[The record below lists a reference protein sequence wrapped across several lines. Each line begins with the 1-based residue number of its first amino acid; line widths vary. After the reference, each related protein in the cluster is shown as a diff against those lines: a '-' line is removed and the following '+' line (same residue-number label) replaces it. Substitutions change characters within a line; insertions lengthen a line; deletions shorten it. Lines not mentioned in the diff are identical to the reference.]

1 MSSSDDKLVFMA
13 ISQASTGVERGGP
26 AAASSWRH
34 RATMP
39 TLVCVAV
46 LVALISS
53 LGAPLIP
60 SIARADGVS
69 LSTAEWLLTAA
80 LLTGAVATPI
90 MGRLADGPR
99 KRRVIQASLLAVAAG
114 CVVSA
119 LSSGFGAMVVGR
131 GLQGVGLGLLP
142 VTMAVARSELP
153 DRRVGRAVGTL
164 SVTAAVGAGL
174 GYPLTGLISQALG
187 FRAAFWF
194 GAIAVTM
201 ALIVAS
207 VVLPDRSTS
216 SPRTLDLFGAVSL
229 GLAVIGIT
237 ALLSEAGDWGWTSL
251 ATLTIAIGSL
261 AMVAIWVRHEL
272 HVADPLVD
280 IRQVRNRDVLTA
292 DVSGL
297 LIAVAMY
304 LLIPIVVEFVQVPA
318 ANGYG
323 FGASIAL
330 SGLVLVPLSISSFLA
345 SRCLGAYERRFG
357 TRSMIPLGSLVFALS
372 TLFFAF
378 EHRWLWE
385 AFFISGLAGIAIGF
399 TFAAMPGFIVRA
411 VPPGE
416 TGSATGF
423 YQLLRSVG
431 LSLGSALS
439 AAILA
444 AYTHHGHIYPTA
456 EGFQITLLTASAICV
471 GTAVLSYLLP
481 GPPGR
486 YTQPISEELEH
497 LLEQEAE
504 AAAVGLFLNDE
515 ALDLHPGR
523 PEL

>member
-1 MSSSDDKLVFMA
+1 MINFDSMA
-13 ISQASTGVERGGP
+13 VSQASSGSERDVSAP
-26 AAASSWRH
+26 SSSWRY

-99 KRRVIQASLLAVAAG
+99 KRRVIQVSLVAVAAG

-119 LSSGFGAMVVGR
+119 LSSGFGAMVAGR

-153 DRRVGRAVGTL
+153 AHRVGAAVGTL

-174 GYPLTGLISQALG
+174 GYPITGLISQVLG

-201 ALIVAS
+201 ALILAS
-207 VVLPDRSTS
+207 VVLPKRSNA
-216 SPRTLDLFGAVSL
+216 SPRALDVFGTVSL
-229 GLAVIGIT
+229 GLAVIGIST
-237 ALLSEAGDWGWTSL
+237 VLSEAGDWGWTSPVTTTL
-251 ATLTIAIGSL
+251 AAGSVG
-261 AMVAIWVRHEL
+261 MVVIWVRHEL
-272 HVADPLVD
+272 RGADPLVD
-280 IRQVRNRDVLTA
+280 VRQVRNRYVLTA
-292 DVSGL
+292 DVSGF

-318 ANGYG
+318 AHGYG

-345 SRCLGAYERRFG
+345 SRCLGVYERHFG
-357 TRSMIPLGSLVFALS
+357 TRSMIPLGSMIFAAS
-372 TLFFAF
+372 ILFFAL

-385 AFFISGLAGIAIGF
+385 AFLVSGLAGIAIGF

-411 VPPGE
+411 VPPSE

-431 LSLGSALS
+431 LSVGSALS
-439 AAILA
+439 AAILT

-456 EGFQITLLTASAICV
+456 EGFQITLLVASGICV
-471 GTAVLSYLLP
+471 GAAVLSYLLP
-481 GPPGR
+481 GPARGDTR
-486 YTQPISEELEH
+486 PIADEVEH

-504 AAAVGLFLNDE
+504 AAAIGLLLDDE
-515 ALDLHPGR
+515 ALDFGPR
-523 PEL
+523 TSEL